1 MEIRVANVNDVQAVK
16 TFLSKSEV
24 SSDGIETII
33 DNFLIVENADKEMV
47 ATLGIER
54 IENEGL
60 LRSLV
65 VTPEIDQTQ
74 ILMLFKSAMSLA
86 KHKEL
91 EHIYLATNK
100 SATISLFSML
110 GFERV
115 DKDELS
121 PHLLTSSHM
130 QQLVESEHTFIMKSK
145 VG

>member
-1 MEIRVANVNDVQAVK
+1 MEIRVANHRDVQAVK
-16 TFLSKSEV
+16 TFLSRSEV

-33 DNFLIVENADKEMV
+33 DNFIIGENGNKQVV

-54 IENEGL
+54 LGGDGL

-65 VTPEIDQTQ
+65 VTPEIEQTQ

-91 EHIYLATNK
+91 QHLYLATNK
-100 SATISLFSML
+100 SASISLFSML
-110 GFERV
+110 GFEKV
-115 DKDELS
+115 DKDQLS
-121 PHLLTSSHM
+121 PHLLTSPHM
-130 QQLVESEHTFIMKSK
+130 KQLVESEQTVIMKLN